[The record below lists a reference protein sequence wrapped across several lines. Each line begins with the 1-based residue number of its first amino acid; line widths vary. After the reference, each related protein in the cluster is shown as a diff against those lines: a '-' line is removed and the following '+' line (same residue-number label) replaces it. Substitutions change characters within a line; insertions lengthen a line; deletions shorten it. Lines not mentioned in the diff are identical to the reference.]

1 MSQRKFE
8 EFVKVL
14 AEESYHG
21 NEEVDLFESKL
32 ESLGYERPYFGI
44 ARSQYDSIDFYTNY
58 HILGRQGCIR
68 YYAEYYDG
76 FQAPFEVFTWNEDF
90 NLLENLLKENFSA
103 LYELYEKRLRE
114 VEKLYGFQFE

>member
-8 EFVKVL
+8 EFIKVL

-44 ARSQYDSIDFYTNY
+44 ARADWDGIEFERNQYA
-58 HILGRQGCIR
+58 LKRMGCQF
-68 YYAEYYDG
+68 YAEYYDG

-90 NLLENLLKENFSA
+90 NLLENLLKESFPV

-114 VEKLYGFQFE
+114 VEKLYSFKFE

>member
-21 NEEVDLFESKL
+21 NEEVDLFENKL

-44 ARSQYDSIDFYTNY
+44 ARADWDGIDIMCPY
-58 HILGRQGCIR
+58 HIFSKTIKF
-68 YYAEYYDG
+68 YAEYYDG

-90 NLLENLLKENFSA
+90 NLLENLLKESFPV